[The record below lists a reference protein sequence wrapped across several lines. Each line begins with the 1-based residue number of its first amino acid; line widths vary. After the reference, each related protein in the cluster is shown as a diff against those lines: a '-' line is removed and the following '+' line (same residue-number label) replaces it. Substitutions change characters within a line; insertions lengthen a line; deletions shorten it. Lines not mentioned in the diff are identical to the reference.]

1 MLKDALKLK
10 DDNKVGRKARRTWK
24 CTMKLKT
31 KSKDYD
37 NCIKQRKVKMKLNF
51 YEQNIMLKIWQK
63 NMTISLNKNTI
74 IQESKQQ

>member
-1 MLKDALKLK
+1 
-10 DDNKVGRKARRTWK
+10 
-24 CTMKLKT
+24 MKLKT

-51 YEQNIMLKIWQK
+51 YEKNIMLKIWQK

-74 IQESKQQ
+74 IQESKQQYKKNNLSIVKINQIGLISNGDKH